1 MEWIDWRSMDRKQAI
16 QAAAR
21 VTDHE
26 SFLNG
31 IESTN
36 DRDVKKLLLQRLGTV
51 FTQPELSI
59 LAMEREDAW
68 FGREV
73 VGYLE
78 DGALLREVVVRARKP
93 EVRIAALEK
102 LNEPL
107 LFRFVALNEE
117 QDLAV
122 RRTAVTH
129 LRDKNSLSQLAIFSE
144 DSEMRELSQKRVE
157 QLGLQPVVPAEAD
170 ENGFVTVNGVV
181 RGYFKAERNPVLP
194 EAAEA
199 TDSFWPYTGGLK
211 GISCFVWV
219 WVPDVG
225 HPRKTV
231 AAPRR
236 QFPRYQKKDI
246 VKTVLAAIS
255 APEDYLYIL
264 KNDPRASVRCS
275 AIRHIL
281 PDEATYL
288 KLALEDPSD
297 NVRYAAAQRLQDPAS
312 FDELFRLGTGS
323 AQYFAASRTTD
334 LKLLKERAL
343 VSDRKWMYAIAL
355 DRVCD
360 WTLLEIISMIGKVQ
374 GETKQETRQRMMWIE
389 KEWRAHGV
397 ADLNGD
403 ERICVNAAKNDVMFY
418 RLVIDDLTDE
428 SCIADIL
435 CSISPHTAGAT
446 VYGPTGEAKH
456 FCAHETN
463 EWKRENRD
471 RVTRA
476 VGRLHTREPLE
487 IIATQAKAYVVR
499 SEAKKRI
506 AELFGDQ
513 EEEGNPDRF
522 GKE

>member
-1 MEWIDWRSMDRKQAI
+1 MEWINWHTMSREEAM

-21 VTDHE
+21 ITDHE
-26 SFLNG
+26 NFLNG
-31 IESTN
+31 IAETKDS
-36 DRDVKKLLLQRLGTV
+36 DVRKLLLQRLSVV
-51 FTQPELSI
+51 FTQLELSE
-59 LAMEREDAW
+59 LAIEQDQVW
-68 FGREV
+68 LGRQAV
-73 VGYLE
+73 LSMG
-78 DGALLREVVVRARKP
+78 DGELLHEVVVRARQP

-117 QDLAV
+117 QNLAV
-122 RRTAVTH
+122 RRSAVTH
-129 LRDKNSLSQLAIFSE
+129 LRDKNSLMQLAMFGN

-157 QLGLQPVVPAEAD
+157 QLGIQPVAPAEAD
-170 ENGFVTVNGVV
+170 ENGFVTLNGCV

-199 TDSFWPYTGGLK
+199 TDSFWPYTGGSK
-211 GISCFVWV
+211 VISCFVWV

-246 VKTVLAAIS
+246 VQAALAAIS
-255 APEDYLYIL
+255 APEDYLYVL
-264 KNDPRASVRCS
+264 RNDPRASVRCA

-281 PDEATYL
+281 PDEAIFL

-312 FDELFRLGTGS
+312 FDELFRLGTEN
-323 AQYFAASRTTD
+323 AQRFAASRTTD

-343 VSDRKWMYAIAL
+343 ESNKKWMYAIAL
-355 DRVCD
+355 DRVYD
-360 WTLLEIISMIGKVQ
+360 WTLLEIIAMIGKVQ
-374 GETKQETRQRMMWIE
+374 GETKHETHLRMEWIE
-389 KEWRAHGV
+389 KEWRAHGI

-403 ERICVNAAKNDVMFY
+403 ERICVDAAKNDAEFY

-428 SCIADIL
+428 ACIADIL

-446 VYGPTGEAKH
+446 AYGPTGEAKH
-456 FCAHETN
+456 FFARVTN
-463 EWKRENRD
+463 EWKRENLE
-471 RVTRA
+471 RVTHA
-476 VGRLHTREPLE
+476 IGRLHTREPLE
-487 IIATQAKAYVVR
+487 RIATQAKAYIVR

-506 AELFGDQ
+506 AELFGDPV
-513 EEEGNPDRF
+513 NN
-522 GKE
+522 